1 MQNIYYRNNNI
12 TMIFLIFIIT
22 FSLMFPI
29 LGVYIWALGL
39 LSGKKWFDLAILI
52 YYCLFFSFFV
62 ALRDPMSGFSSA
74 GYGMDAGHYMNA
86 FEALSNYSIF
96 DFESVRNVAKGN
108 TGSNEPLF
116 WFFAHIFQ
124 LVFLDRY
131 IVWIVFSF
139 IGLLLISIPYFCFFS
154 SRRAFII
161 LACYVSTI
169 TFYVFQGSG
178 IRQGL
183 AFSVLS
189 FAFVAYIN
197 KFFSLSIL
205 GSLVATLI
213 HYSAAPVMAV
223 FIFSAFIKRGI
234 WTKIIIGLF
243 STIILLLSSYHF
255 ITEQIYVKSIGYLEQ
270 ASTQKS
276 AYLQFI
282 IESVFIFYLARRLG
296 SNRYS
301 SFVKDFLGIFLLFSY
316 IIAII
321 TGIVMSGGGFERYY
335 RYLYII
341 SLFIVSEYAC
351 SKVRVNSI
359 NSIFSGPW
367 VIMVAASWMLFLVF
381 SRYQGLFV
389 EGGVTEHLLYSP
401 FLNLW

>member
-1 MQNIYYRNNNI
+1 
-12 TMIFLIFIIT
+12 
-22 FSLMFPI
+22 
-29 LGVYIWALGL
+29 
-39 LSGKKWFDLAILI
+39 
-52 YYCLFFSFFV
+52 
-62 ALRDPMSGFSSA
+62 
-74 GYGMDAGHYMNA
+74 
-86 FEALSNYSIF
+86 
-96 DFESVRNVAKGN
+96 
-108 TGSNEPLF
+108 
-116 WFFAHIFQ
+116 
-124 LVFLDRY
+124 
-131 IVWIVFSF
+131 
-139 IGLLLISIPYFCFFS
+139 
-154 SRRAFII
+154 
-161 LACYVSTI
+161 
-169 TFYVFQGSG
+169 
-178 IRQGL
+178 
-183 AFSVLS
+183 
-189 FAFVAYIN
+189 
-197 KFFSLSIL
+197 
-205 GSLVATLI
+205 
-213 HYSAAPVMAV
+213 MAV

-367 VIMVAASWMLFLVF
+367 VIVVAASWMLFLVF